1 MDRIRATDKKDV
13 FDELR
18 AVYGRNTAEKLRDC
32 DTVLEMSVVDESGR
46 EYRLIPVNLWREEE

>member
-18 AVYGRNTAEKLRDC
+18 AVYGRNTAEKPRDC
-32 DTVLEMSVVDESGR
+32 DTVLEMSVVDESWR
-46 EYRLIPVNLWREEE
+46 EFSLIPENLGHKEE